1 VPTALIVKDSPPVQS
16 NSSAP
21 PIPTTPEWMS
31 SVPAVEPHVRLVQ
44 HTERPDEVI
53 ASAARLCYADSTEG
67 LLEASPGEAAAL
79 VRRLNAMGHHS
90 PLEHASFTFYLE
102 GVSRV
107 LTHQLVRH
115 RIASYSQRSQRYVA
129 HDQFDYIIPPQLEG
143 HTVTADGREVDAVDY
158 FAETMGIIG
167 ERYAALNDALG
178 RTGER
183 SNEDARYVLPNACET
198 KIFVTMN
205 ARELLHFFAERLCQ
219 RAQWEIRRVAEMM
232 LEQAQ
237 PVAPAALQGAGPKC
251 IRLGHCPEGKMT
263 CGRYTE
269 MKQRYDE
276 QG

>member
-1 VPTALIVKDSPPVQS
+1 MKPQ
-16 NSSAP
+16 
-21 PIPTTPEWMS
+21 
-31 SVPAVEPHVRLVQ
+31 VRLVQ

-53 ASAARLCYADSTEG
+53 AAAARLCYAESTDG
-67 LLEASPGEAAAL
+67 LLDEASPEDAAAL

-129 HDQFDYIIPPQLEG
+129 HDRFDYVVPPQLEG
-143 HTVTADGREVDAVDY
+143 RTVEVDGEQVDAVDY
-158 FAETMGIIG
+158 FHQTMGTIA
-167 ERYAALNDALG
+167 EHYAALNDALG

-205 ARELLHFFAERLCQ
+205 ARELLHFFGERLCR
-219 RAQWEIRRVAEMM
+219 RAQWEIRKVADMM
-232 LEQAQ
+232 LAAAR
-237 PVAPAALQGAGPKC
+237 PVAPAALQNAGPKC
-251 IRLGHCPEGKMT
+251 VRLGGCPEGRMT
-263 CGRYTE
+263 CGRYAQ
-269 MKQRYDE
+269 MVQRYGE
-276 QG
+276 VKGEK